1 MVADL
6 PGRGGSIGLTG
17 ISYLCACTSYHCSS
31 EGNSCG
37 VQVDS
42 SSV

>member
-17 ISYLCACTSYHCSS
+17 ISLLVCMYFLPLLQRG
-31 EGNSCG
+31 E
-37 VQVDS
+37 
-42 SSV
+42 